1 MDRLSSQGFVPS
13 NALFLNEILGFAQ
26 FSLMKLG
33 VLFCVSS
40 MRFLSTLLNDFSELA
55 PLF

>member
-13 NALFLNEILGFAQ
+13 NALFLSEILGFAQ
-26 FSLMKLG
+26 FSLTKLR
-33 VLFCVSS
+33 VLFCVSN

-55 PLF
+55 SLF

>member
-13 NALFLNEILGFAQ
+13 NALFLNEILGVAQ

-33 VLFCVSS
+33 VLFCVSN

-55 PLF
+55 SLF